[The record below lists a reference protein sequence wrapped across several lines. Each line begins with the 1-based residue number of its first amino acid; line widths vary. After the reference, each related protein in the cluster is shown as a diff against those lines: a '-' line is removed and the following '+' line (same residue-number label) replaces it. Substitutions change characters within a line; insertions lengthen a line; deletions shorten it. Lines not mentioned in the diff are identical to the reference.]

1 MIICTCQ
8 AKNKEKH
15 QELKEDMTMKKHA
28 REQIKYTMREITAR
42 EQLRLAKLLRLHK
55 TQYV

>member
-1 MIICTCQ
+1 MI
-8 AKNKEKH
+8 
-15 QELKEDMTMKKHA
+15 MKKHA